1 MKAVIWPVYIDSTK
15 TKGEGRRVPQEYAVK
30 SPKLREISNAAA
42 KIGLNPEIEKGK
54 SYPRS
59 WWEISGRVMVDK
71 NLPKQEILLK
81 ISKMIK
87 ASRK

>member
-15 TKGEGRRVPQEYAVK
+15 TKGEGRRVPRDHAVK

-54 SYPRS
+54 SYPKS
-59 WWEISGRVMVDK
+59 WWEVSGRVLVDK
-71 NLPKQEILLK
+71 NLPKGEILIR